1 MDIGAEM
8 RVIEVEE
15 TGLDTP
21 LPIEVEEM
29 GVESGKDARQES

>member
-15 TGLDTP
+15 IGLDTP
-21 LPIEVEEM
+21 LPIETEEV
-29 GVESGKDARQES
+29 GVESGEDARQES

>member
-15 TGLDTP
+15 IGLETP

-29 GVESGKDARQES
+29 GVESGQDVRQES